1 MIGARGANWSG
12 LARHGA
18 IALLALLLAPPARA
32 NADDGAA
39 EPAPP
44 CETDDDAC
52 KCAREAT
59 CWDLAFLSSGKT
71 TLLGMTATL
80 TALSQRD
87 DDRFET
93 GVLVNY
99 RAEAYRTRDKLSSHV
114 VVFGALGAGS
124 AGTEGALGGAIDFG
138 VRVPISLASGPVV
151 RIGPNGWWIGHDA
164 LRFSLLE
171 PLRLSAGFQRLIGGT
186 LFEGGVTTGLL
197 GSGRFAAGDRSTA
210 LAGAFELGHYLAVQL
225 DAFRFDG
232 RVIYLQPWPFEATAE
247 LAIVQLEAC
256 VYPHPVAACV
266 DVRFFQSQLPERRP
280 VSDARES
287 RRQTARVLY
296 SGVTLGLT
304 P

>member
-12 LARHGA
+12 LARHRA
-18 IALLALLLAPPARA
+18 IFALLVLLLALPARA
-32 NADDGAA
+32 SAEDGAA
-39 EPAPP
+39 EPAIP
-44 CETDDDAC
+44 CEADDDEC
-52 KCAREAT
+52 KCAREGT

-71 TLLGMTATL
+71 TLLGVTATL
-80 TALSQRD
+80 TAIAPR

-99 RAEAYRTRDKLSSHV
+99 RAEVYRTRNKLSSHV
-114 VVFGALGAGS
+114 LVLGALGAGS

-138 VRVPISLASGPVV
+138 VRLPISLVSGPVV
-151 RIGPNGWWIGHDA
+151 RIGPNGWLIGHEA

-171 PLRLSAGFQRLIGGT
+171 PLRLSAGFQRLIRGT
-186 LFEGGVTTGLL
+186 LFEAGVTTGLL

-210 LAGAFELGHYLAVQL
+210 LAGAVELGNYLAVQL

-232 RVIYLQPWPFEATAE
+232 RVIYLQPWPFEKTAA

-266 DVRFFQSQLPERRP
+266 DVRFFQSQLPGRP
-280 VSDARES
+280 VSEARES
-287 RRQTARVLY
+287 RPQTARVLY